1 MKVILI
7 FFSELMSMKK
17 FESKIKAVNM
27 KNKFMYILKLNFDK
41 DI

>member
-7 FFSELMSMKK
+7 FFSELMSVKK
-17 FESKIKAVNM
+17 FESKIEAVNM
-27 KNKFMYILKLNFDK
+27 KYKYMYILNFDK